1 MLFQRPEMIEGVGQ
15 RGVNARMGQIMSRGD
30 LVHALA
36 EPFMPNSEME
46 KAHAKT
52 PRRKGSGGTA

>member
-1 MLFQRPEMIEGVGQ
+1 
-15 RGVNARMGQIMSRGD
+15 MGQIMSRGD

-52 PRRKGSGGTA
+52 PRRKDAKDRVGLRDWGGSAEALAG